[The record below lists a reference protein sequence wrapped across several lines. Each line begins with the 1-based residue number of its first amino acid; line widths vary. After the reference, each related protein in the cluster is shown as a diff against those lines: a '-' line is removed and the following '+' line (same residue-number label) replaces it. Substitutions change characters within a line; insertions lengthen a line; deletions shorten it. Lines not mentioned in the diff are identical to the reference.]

1 MLYFSKCLYMDSFC
15 HLLFLLIIFINTVIQ
30 RSSDSNKTQGS
41 PVSQRT
47 ETHCHI
53 QLRDKKLRGPPY
65 ARGGVKCPAS
75 MLVSSRGRRRGRRPK
90 ERDSTP
96 GHLENGTPELSISGL
111 QLWNLQRL
119 SNFLSCFPNL
129 SLSDGGDVV

>member
-41 PVSQRT
+41 PVSQRI

-53 QLRDKKLRGPPY
+53 QLGDEKLRGPSY
-65 ARGGVKCPAS
+65 ARGG
-75 MLVSSRGRRRGRRPK
+75 
-90 ERDSTP
+90 
-96 GHLENGTPELSISGL
+96 
-111 QLWNLQRL
+111 
-119 SNFLSCFPNL
+119 
-129 SLSDGGDVV
+129 